1 MGMEQEARQATD
13 EMLAATHDWF
23 DRQLARDDLADITTR
38 STLQAGVFDDILL
51 DYQPGRTSVDI
62 DLRFGTDSS
71 ERPRPTL
78 RAAEVQEQ
86 IAPALAAA
94 VQARL
99 ATLGDSPLI
108 DYRFTFRA
116 EIATVEGLQKLT
128 IVDHLDEARR
138 AHLLG
143 NIAGYIERELVHG
156 AQPTNELDTFF
167 LSRHLLDA
175 GLFPLPDVSWT
186 IAQFQRI
193 EELNKSQPGVLA
205 QHRSH
210 IIRRGVEWVENVF
223 LPRYFTV
230 QRSPY
235 SGNIYTQ
242 KPGATLAPPD
252 SDISQVELL
261 LYVAVMVLRH
271 EPSYSKPAGRQFLE
285 LARLLGNRRAGLMI
299 REGSGSYAPQVSR
312 LDTEQMRLSAN
323 DVFAQVDIVM
333 REESAGAYAQALRS
347 LIRLLELGFPKGYKI
362 KLKSAQKQFLPV
374 KGLARTDTHR
384 FFANALAYAEL
395 HPLLDTYARTAMA
408 EFEFYADVEGERSC
422 MPGSYAVFGLAL
434 HSPHYFALLRHYM
447 SQVDEE
453 HQSVQ
458 DRITAALVQ
467 QYGVTP
473 DMLPTLFDCLLRCTD
488 ELKLKAAP
496 AFEDEALLA
505 GLAALC
511 QERPA
516 YEIEKVLYAIWG
528 KPDKL
533 AALARKAQGRRQQ
546 LLQTLLAAAAG
557 GRD

>member
-1 MGMEQEARQATD
+1 MGMEQATRQAMD
-13 EMLAATHDWF
+13 EMLAATHGWF
-23 DRQLARDDLADITTR
+23 DRQLARDDLADITER
-38 STLQAGVFDDILL
+38 STLQVGVFDDIVL

-62 DLRFGTDSS
+62 DLRFGFDSG

-78 RAAEVQEQ
+78 RVAEVHEH

-99 ATLGDSPLI
+99 SALGDSPLI

-116 EIATVEGLQKLT
+116 EIATLDGLLTPT

-138 AHLLG
+138 AHLLA
-143 NIAGYIERELVHG
+143 NIADYIDRELVYG
-156 AQPTNELDTFF
+156 AQPTKELDTFF
-167 LSRHLLDA
+167 LSRHLLDP
-175 GLFPLPDVSWT
+175 GLFPALDANWT
-186 IAQFQRI
+186 MAQFQRI
-193 EELNKSQPGVLA
+193 EELNQSQPKVLA

-210 IIRRGVEWVENVF
+210 IIRRGVDWVEHLF
-223 LPRYFTV
+223 LPRYFSV

-252 SDISQVELL
+252 PGTSEVELL
-261 LYVAVMVLRH
+261 LFVAVMVLRH

-312 LDTEQMRLSAN
+312 LGTEQMSLSAN
-323 DVFAQVDIVM
+323 DVFAQVDIVI
-333 REESAGAYAQALRS
+333 REESADAYGQALRG
-347 LIRLLELGFPKGYKI
+347 LIRLLELGFPKSYKI
-362 KLKSAQKQFLPV
+362 KLKSAQKHFLPL

-384 FFANALAYAEL
+384 FFANALTYPEL
-395 HPLLDTYARTAMA
+395 HALLETYARTAMA
-408 EFEFYADVEGERSC
+408 EFEFYADVDDQRSC

-434 HSPHYFALLRHYM
+434 HSPQHFALLEHYM
-447 SQVDEE
+447 RQVDEE

-467 QYGVTP
+467 QYSVTLT
-473 DMLPTLFDCLLRCTD
+473 MLPTLLACLLRCTD
-488 ELKLKAAP
+488 ELKLKVAP

-516 YEIEKVLYAIWG
+516 YEVEKVLYAIWG
-528 KPDKL
+528 APDRL
-533 AALARKAQGRRQQ
+533 AALARKTQGRRQQ
-546 LLQTLLAAAAG
+546 LLQTLLAAA
-557 GRD
+557 